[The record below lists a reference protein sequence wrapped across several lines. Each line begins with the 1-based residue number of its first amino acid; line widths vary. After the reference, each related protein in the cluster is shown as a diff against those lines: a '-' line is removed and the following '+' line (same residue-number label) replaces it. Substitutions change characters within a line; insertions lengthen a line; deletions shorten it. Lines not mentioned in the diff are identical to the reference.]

1 MKKLLALLPFLALVF
16 IFTSCSDDDKDD
28 NPVTPTPKVKVLELI
43 SDASI
48 NESKLMVKDGDNSEI
63 AVYPTIK
70 NTGDATV
77 EIKMEIEITSIEGEN
92 VSIGACLGDGT
103 LAQCLSQFSTVGKHT
118 YSAGD
123 HAKYITLAGKAET
136 HENHLSVHYYIN
148 NNVGK
153 ITGNLILTN
162 KNNAEDVITI
172 PYTFE
177 SKKMGF

>member
-48 NESKLMVKDGDNSEI
+48 NESKLMVQGSDNSEI

-103 LAQCLSQFSTVGKHT
+103 LAQCLSQFSTVGKHAYT
-118 YSAGD
+118 M
-123 HAKYITLAGKAET
+123 KNITLAGKAET

>member
-1 MKKLLALLPFLALVF
+1 
-16 IFTSCSDDDKDD
+16 
-28 NPVTPTPKVKVLELI
+28 
-43 SDASI
+43 
-48 NESKLMVKDGDNSEI
+48 
-63 AVYPTIK
+63 
-70 NTGDATV
+70 
-77 EIKMEIEITSIEGEN
+77 MEIEITSIEGEN

-103 LAQCLSQFSTVGKHT
+103 LAQCLSQFSTVGKHAYT
-118 YSAGD
+118 M
-123 HAKYITLAGKAET
+123 KNITLAGKAET